1 MNNEINNEQI
11 LRDFLVYSYFGI
23 VPEHIYDKN
32 SFKKLSADDYNT
44 YCTKRAI
51 MKAYEDAT
59 NEGAYNTL
67 FKKTIEA
74 GKLKQLKSASERARN
89 YSAEFLFSQIQKLS
103 ALASNYE
110 EWHKNT
116 CDELYKK
123 YSEVYLNE
131 NEPFFTYGNAQ
142 KWVNMAMKYLW
153 LLGLLDNT
161 VDCEKLHIP
170 IDSFI
175 IDTMWSENC
184 VELPLKCG
192 KKRERNYTKPS
203 DHVIGWSQ
211 WNNKM
216 YEDFRKNLP
225 EKYSLCW
232 ENDAWIEQAEKRK
245 KADLKKQYEKFFK

>member
-1 MNNEINNEQI
+1 MSSQQA
-11 LRDFLVYSYFGI
+11 LMDFLIYSYFKI
-23 VPEHIYDKN
+23 IPKVIYGD
-32 SFKKLSADDYNT
+32 SREPDYSTYRIKK
-44 YCTKRAI
+44 AI

-89 YSAEFLFSQIQKLS
+89 DSAKFLFLQIQKLS

-116 CDELYKK
+116 CEGLCKK
-123 YSEVYLNE
+123 YSKVCLNE

-142 KWVNMAMKYLW
+142 KWVNMTMKYLW

-161 VDCEKLHIP
+161 VDWERLHIP

-175 IDTMWSENC
+175 IDAMWSDQN
-184 VELPLKCG
+184 VNLPLRPENGDRSKT
-192 KKRERNYTKPS
+192 YAKPS
-203 DHVIGWSQ
+203 DHVLGWSQ
-211 WNNKM
+211 WDDIM
-216 YEDFRKNLP
+216 YGAFRSGLP
-225 EKYSLCW
+225 KKYSLCW

-245 KADLKKQYEKFFK
+245 KADLKKQYESFFGEIAT

>member
-1 MNNEINNEQI
+1 MSSQQALI
-11 LRDFLVYSYFGI
+11 DFLIYSYFKI
-23 VPEHIYDKN
+23 IPKVIYGY
-32 SFKKLSADDYNT
+32 SRELDYST
-44 YCTKRAI
+44 YCIKKAI

-89 YSAEFLFSQIQKLS
+89 DSAKFLFSQIQKLS
-103 ALASNYE
+103 AFASNYV

-116 CDELYKK
+116 CEGLYKK
-123 YSEVYLNE
+123 YSKVCLNE

-142 KWVNMAMKYLW
+142 KWVNMTMKYLW

-161 VDCEKLHIP
+161 VDCERLHIP

-175 IDTMWSENC
+175 IDAMWSDQN
-184 VELPLKCG
+184 VNLPLRPENGDRSKT
-192 KKRERNYTKPS
+192 YAKPS
-203 DHVIGWSQ
+203 DHVLGWSQ
-211 WNNKM
+211 WDDIM
-216 YEDFRKNLP
+216 YGAFRSGLP

-245 KADLKKQYEKFFK
+245 KADLKKQYESFFGEIAT

>member
-1 MNNEINNEQI
+1 MSSQQA
-11 LRDFLVYSYFGI
+11 LMDFLIYSYFKI
-23 VPEHIYDKN
+23 IPKVIYGD
-32 SFKKLSADDYNT
+32 SREPDYSTYRIKK
-44 YCTKRAI
+44 AI
-51 MKAYEDAT
+51 IKAYEDAT

-89 YSAEFLFSQIQKLS
+89 DSAKFLFLQIQKLS

-116 CDELYKK
+116 CEGLYKK
-123 YSEVYLNE
+123 YSKVCLNE

-142 KWVNMAMKYLW
+142 KWVNMTMKYLW

-161 VDCEKLHIP
+161 VDCERLHIP

-175 IDTMWSENC
+175 IDAMWSDQN
-184 VELPLKCG
+184 VNLPLRPENEDRSKT
-192 KKRERNYTKPS
+192 YAKPS
-203 DHVIGWSQ
+203 DHVLGWSQ
-211 WNNKM
+211 WDDIM
-216 YEDFRKNLP
+216 YGAFRSGLP

-245 KADLKKQYEKFFK
+245 KADLKKQYESFFGEIAT

>member
-1 MNNEINNEQI
+1 MSSQQA
-11 LRDFLVYSYFGI
+11 LMDFLIYSYFKI
-23 VPEHIYDKN
+23 IPKVIYGD
-32 SFKKLSADDYNT
+32 SREPDYSTYRIKK
-44 YCTKRAI
+44 AI

-89 YSAEFLFSQIQKLS
+89 DSAKFLFLQIQKLS

-116 CDELYKK
+116 CEGLYKK
-123 YSEVYLNE
+123 YSKVCLNE

-142 KWVNMAMKYLW
+142 KWVNMTMKYLW

-161 VDCEKLHIP
+161 VDCERLHIP

-175 IDTMWSENC
+175 IDAMWSDQN
-184 VELPLKCG
+184 VNLPLRPENGDRSKT
-192 KKRERNYTKPS
+192 YAKPS
-203 DHVIGWSQ
+203 DHVLGWSQ
-211 WNNKM
+211 WNDIM
-216 YEDFRKNLP
+216 YGAFRSGLP

-245 KADLKKQYEKFFK
+245 KADLKKQSESFFGEIAT

>member
-74 GKLKQLKSASERARN
+74 GNLKQLKSASERARN
-89 YSAEFLFSQIQKLS
+89 DSAEFLFSQIQKLS

-110 EWHKNT
+110 EWHKST

-123 YSEVYLNE
+123 YSEVYLNK
-131 NEPFFTYGNAQ
+131 NEPF
-142 KWVNMAMKYLW
+142 
-153 LLGLLDNT
+153 
-161 VDCEKLHIP
+161 LH
-170 IDSFI
+170 
-175 IDTMWSENC
+175 TEM
-184 VELPLKCG
+184 
-192 KKRERNYTKPS
+192 
-203 DHVIGWSQ
+203 
-211 WNNKM
+211 
-216 YEDFRKNLP
+216 RKNG
-225 EKYSLCW
+225 S
-232 ENDAWIEQAEKRK
+232 I
-245 KADLKKQYEKFFK
+245 

>member
-1 MNNEINNEQI
+1 MSSQQA
-11 LRDFLVYSYFGI
+11 LMDFLIYSYFKI
-23 VPEHIYDKN
+23 IPKVIYGD
-32 SFKKLSADDYNT
+32 SREPDYLTYRIKK
-44 YCTKRAI
+44 AI

-89 YSAEFLFSQIQKLS
+89 DSAKFLFLQIQKLS

-110 EWHKNT
+110 KWHKNT
-116 CDELYKK
+116 CEGLYKK
-123 YSEVYLNE
+123 YSKVCLNE

-142 KWVNMAMKYLW
+142 KWVNMTMKYLW

-161 VDCEKLHIP
+161 VDCERLHIP

-175 IDTMWSENC
+175 IDAMWSDQN
-184 VELPLKCG
+184 VNLPLRPENGDRSKT
-192 KKRERNYTKPS
+192 YAKPS
-203 DHVIGWSQ
+203 DHVLGWSQ
-211 WNNKM
+211 WDDIM
-216 YEDFRKNLP
+216 YGAFRSGLP

-245 KADLKKQYEKFFK
+245 KADLKKQYESFFGEIAT

>member
-1 MNNEINNEQI
+1 MSRQQA
-11 LRDFLVYSYFGI
+11 LMDFLIYSYFKI
-23 VPEHIYDKN
+23 IPKAIYGD
-32 SFKKLSADDYNT
+32 SREPDYSTYRIKK
-44 YCTKRAI
+44 AI

-116 CDELYKK
+116 CEELCEK
-123 YSEVYLNE
+123 YSEVCLNE

-142 KWVNMAMKYLW
+142 KWVNMTMKYLW
-153 LLGLLDNT
+153 LLGLLNNT
-161 VDCEKLHIP
+161 VDCEKLYIP

-175 IDTMWSENC
+175 IDTMWSEHC
-184 VELPLKCG
+184 VKLPLKCG

-211 WNNKM
+211 WNYKM
-216 YEDFRKNLP
+216 YEDFRSGLP

-245 KADLKKQYEKFFK
+245 KADLKKQYESFFGEIAT

>member
-1 MNNEINNEQI
+1 MSRQQA
-11 LRDFLVYSYFGI
+11 LMDFLIYSYFKI
-23 VPEHIYDKN
+23 IPKAIYGD
-32 SFKKLSADDYNT
+32 SREPDYSTYRIKK
-44 YCTKRAI
+44 AI

-89 YSAEFLFSQIQKLS
+89 DSAKFLFLQIQKLS
-103 ALASNYE
+103 ALASNYK

-116 CDELYKK
+116 CDGLYKK
-123 YSEVYLNE
+123 YSKVCLNE

-142 KWVNMAMKYLW
+142 KWVNMTMKYLW

-161 VDCEKLHIP
+161 VDCERLYIP

-175 IDTMWSENC
+175 IDAMWSDQN
-184 VELPLKCG
+184 VNLPLRPENGDRSKT
-192 KKRERNYTKPS
+192 YAKPS
-203 DHVIGWSQ
+203 DHVLGWSQ
-211 WNNKM
+211 WDDKM
-216 YEDFRKNLP
+216 YEDFRSTLP

-245 KADLKKQYEKFFK
+245 KADLKKQYESFFGEIAT

>member
-1 MNNEINNEQI
+1 MSSQQA
-11 LRDFLVYSYFGI
+11 LMDFLIYSYFKI
-23 VPEHIYDKN
+23 IPKVIYGD
-32 SFKKLSADDYNT
+32 SREPDYLTYRIKK
-44 YCTKRAI
+44 AI

-67 FKKTIEA
+67 C
-74 GKLKQLKSASERARN
+74 
-89 YSAEFLFSQIQKLS
+89 

-116 CDELYKK
+116 CEGLYKK
-123 YSEVYLNE
+123 YSKVCLNE

-142 KWVNMAMKYLW
+142 KWVNMTMKYLW

-161 VDCEKLHIP
+161 VDCERLHIP

-175 IDTMWSENC
+175 IDAMWSDQN
-184 VELPLKCG
+184 VNLPLRPENGDRSKT
-192 KKRERNYTKPS
+192 YAKPS
-203 DHVIGWSQ
+203 DHVLGWSQ
-211 WNNKM
+211 WDDIM
-216 YEDFRKNLP
+216 YGAFRSGLP

-245 KADLKKQYEKFFK
+245 KADLKKQYESFFGEIAT

>member
-23 VPEHIYDKN
+23 VPEHIYGKN
-32 SFKKLSADDYNT
+32 SFKKLSGDDYNT

-51 MKAYEDAT
+51 MVAYRDAT
-59 NEGAYNTL
+59 NQGAYNAL
-67 FKKTIEA
+67 FKKELADEKLDEKSEA
-74 GKLKQLKSASERARN
+74 ARKEA
-89 YSAEFLFSQIQKLS
+89 AEFL
-103 ALASNYE
+103 
-110 EWHKNT
+110 
-116 CDELYKK
+116 
-123 YSEVYLNE
+123 LNE
-131 NEPFFTYGNAQ
+131 LHGLNDVSDFEQWHARVCSGIKERYGEVNHNGKSFFTYGNAQ
-142 KWVNMAMKYLW
+142 KWVNMTMKYLW
-153 LLGLLDNT
+153 LLGLLNNT

-175 IDTMWSENC
+175 IDTMWSEHC
-184 VELPLKCG
+184 VKLPLKCG

-211 WNNKM
+211 WDYKM
-216 YEDFRKNLP
+216 YEDFRSGLP

-245 KADLKKQYEKFFK
+245 KADLKKQYESFFGEIAT